1 MSMKV
6 DWRDKVLNSLSKIT
20 VIFSF
25 AILVLTLFY
34 FFYYTR

>member
-1 MSMKV
+1 MRE
-6 DWRDKVLNSLSKIT
+6 DWKDKILNYLANIT

-34 FFYYTR
+34 FFYYIR